1 MTTNEASAILGPY
14 DDLQDAFEFL
24 LFDYKKQ
31 LIALAP
37 IEKLI
42 TPKLK
47 KIKQLQEAYYTLG
60 GEIES
65 FTITMFNPITPTED
79 LLESCKIYQNVR
91 NSLKRSISNSLVF
104 EEIENFCQ
112 HLVLYEKMYASCWFT
127 HDFDTTEIVSKE
139 PDPMDVLKAIREYHE
154 NGGFTFEDLR
164 MNKNNPPAVLIKERN
179 RLSLLTT
186 KFGDFYGGNI
196 TTP

>member
-42 TPKLK
+42 APKLK
-47 KIKQLQEAYYTLG
+47 KIKQLQEAYLTLG
-60 GEIES
+60 GSIDVITHTS
-65 FTITMFNPITPTED
+65 FDPITPTED
-79 LLESCKIYQNVR
+79 LLESFKIYQDVR
-91 NSLKRSISNSLVF
+91 TSLKKYFSNANAY

-112 HLVLYEKMYASCWFT
+112 FLVFYEKMYASCWLT
-127 HDFDTTEIVSKE
+127 QEFDTTEIVSKE
-139 PDPMDVLKAIREYHE
+139 PDPMNVLKAIREYNE

-164 MNKNNPPAVLIKERN
+164 LNKNNPPAVLIKERN
-179 RLSLLTT
+179 RLSLLAT
-186 KFGDFYGGNI
+186 KFSDYDGGNFSA
-196 TTP
+196 T